1 MIDEYIILTAKEDLL
16 FGLDEVWKLRPSRS
30 VRSSSSLVLDSGVR
44 NACEIVLVPGGR
56 SLGSG
61 IGAPAYPNMF
71 DRMVPFTGSG

>member
-1 MIDEYIILTAKEDLL
+1 
-16 FGLDEVWKLRPSRS
+16 
-30 VRSSSSLVLDSGVR
+30 VLDSGVR